1 MRFIELRAT
10 GSTLALTAKTFVSM
24 FRTAVNHG
32 TSFLS
37 MGRPRAQLL
46 IVFIFGGKRW
56 GGRTRGIIE
65 PFVTEM
71 RRAEVVGPPAF
82 ICIAK
87 VCKDVGRLPFW
98 AVDVKLAAPSVTHP
112 LTNWLHLEKTC
123 ATCSTKSE
131 RNEELFFVV
140 RWKTAE
146 IPLSAQFSLAGA
158 EASIAAGTKSRTMSS
173 CGLIGSHKLCR

>member
-112 LTNWLHLEKTC
+112 LTNWLHLEKTG
-123 ATCSTKSE
+123 ATCSTKRMNVMKNCFLLSVGRRGGDSFVSTILFGRSGGVNSC
-131 RNEELFFVV
+131 RNKVTYYV
-140 RWKTAE
+140 
-146 IPLSAQFSLAGA
+146 
-158 EASIAAGTKSRTMSS
+158 
-173 CGLIGSHKLCR
+173 